1 MVKKRNCFLER
12 IISNLDENLDNFGT
26 SKTIEISTKTRK
38 NANNSNHLTH
48 ASLNFELNS
57 LAGNRFHEAS
67 QMINDYRNKE
77 FSSKFFFFF
86 DFILFILIFFTA
98 SHYVLPK

>member
-1 MVKKRNCFLER
+1 M
-12 IISNLDENLDNFGT
+12 DENLDNFET
-26 SKTIEISTKTRK
+26 NKNIEISIKNKR

-57 LAGNRFHEAS
+57 LAGNRYPETS

-77 FSSKFFFFF
+77 FSTKFFVYIITYYKCLII
-86 DFILFILIFFTA
+86 FIVF
-98 SHYVLPK
+98 HYDLQK